1 MDLTRFI
8 LCILQKTLRVIRE
21 EQKQDLCYYFLN
33 LDFNLLLQVL
43 MLTLQNDPPTLETG
57 TDDKEQYKGY
67 SKVFRKMVAE
77 CLKKEPDKRPTAKQL
92 LKHEFFKKAKARDML
107 CNRVSVVISITT
119 GFNFYLS

>member
-1 MDLTRFI
+1 
-8 LCILQKTLRVIRE
+8 
-21 EQKQDLCYYFLN
+21 
-33 LDFNLLLQVL
+33 

-107 CNRVSVVISITT
+107 CNGVSVVISIIT
-119 GFNFYLS
+119 GFSFHLS